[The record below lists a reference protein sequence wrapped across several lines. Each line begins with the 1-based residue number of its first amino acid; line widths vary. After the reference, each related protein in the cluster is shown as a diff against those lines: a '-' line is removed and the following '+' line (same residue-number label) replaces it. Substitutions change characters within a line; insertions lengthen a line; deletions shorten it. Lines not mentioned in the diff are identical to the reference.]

1 MALSLV
7 KDREDPCDKVNSVT
21 SLHGLDVSDA
31 DLIIRSS
38 DLVNFR
44 IHKSVL
50 ATASPFFRD
59 LLSLPQPSD
68 SETIDGLPVVQL
80 SEDAELLK
88 SLVSMLYPIS
98 PSTPDSYEE
107 VLYLLAAC
115 QKYDMVPV
123 QFSIRARVNCGDFPA
138 PVGTEVFRAYAI
150 ASNKGLVPEM
160 EKAARLTLEYPMT
173 FESLG
178 EGLRLF
184 DGCALR
190 DLANYRKRCVDNLV
204 TCLKSFEFPG
214 PGPSSIWVGCPDVM
228 PRRSSYDP
236 PPTAVLPSWL
246 RQVLS
251 QSGNDLKLQVFTHPL
266 ATSSSIRAVYLT
278 ALQKHTNCNFCLQ
291 VQAMNGLTF
300 WAELEGELAR
310 ARDKVHT
317 FLSFRSIW
325 RFTIPTV
332 GTQ

>member
-1 MALSLV
+1 M
-7 KDREDPCDKVNSVT
+7 
-21 SLHGLDVSDA
+21 
-31 DLIIRSS
+31 
-38 DLVNFR
+38 
-44 IHKSVL
+44 
-50 ATASPFFRD
+50 ASPFFRD

-68 SETIDGLPVVQL
+68 SEIVDGLPVVQL
-80 SEDAELLK
+80 FEDAVLLK
-88 SLVSMLYPIS
+88 GLVSMLYPVL
-98 PSTPDSYEE
+98 PSTPGSYEE

-115 QKYDMVPV
+115 QKYDMFPV
-123 QFSIRARVNCGDFPA
+123 QFSIRARVDCGDFPA

-150 ASNKGLVPEM
+150 ASSKGLVPEM

-190 DLANYRKRCVDNLV
+190 NLAKYRRRCVNNLV

-228 PRRSSYDP
+228 PRRNSWETPS
-236 PPTAVLPSWL
+236 TAVLPSWL

-278 ALQKHTNCNFCLQ
+278 ALQEHTHCNFCLQ
-291 VQAMNGLTF
+291 VQAMKGLTF
-300 WAELEGELAR
+300 CAELEGELTR

-317 FLSFRSIW
+317 FFSFQSVW

>member
-1 MALSLV
+1 M
-7 KDREDPCDKVNSVT
+7 
-21 SLHGLDVSDA
+21 
-31 DLIIRSS
+31 
-38 DLVNFR
+38 
-44 IHKSVL
+44 
-50 ATASPFFRD
+50 ASPFFRD
-59 LLSLPQPSD
+59 LLSLPQPPD

-98 PSTPDSYEE
+98 PATPDSYEE

-123 QFSIRARVNCGDFPA
+123 QFSIRARVDCGDFPA
-138 PVGTEVFRAYAI
+138 PVGTEVFCAYAI
-150 ASNKGLVPEM
+150 ASSKGLVPEM
-160 EKAARLTLEYPMT
+160 EKAARSTLEYPMT

-190 DLANYRKRCVDNLV
+190 DLAKYRKRCVDNLV
-204 TCLKSFEFPG
+204 TCLKSFELPG
-214 PGPSSIWVGCPDVM
+214 PGPSSIWVGCPDVRNSWGT
-228 PRRSSYDP
+228 PS
-236 PPTAVLPSWL
+236 TAVLPSWL

-266 ATSSSIRAVYLT
+266 AISSSIRAVYLT
-278 ALQKHTNCNFCLQ
+278 ALQRHANCNFCLQ
-291 VQAMNGLTF
+291 VQAMNGSTF
-300 WAELEGELAR
+300 CAELEGELAR
-310 ARDKVHT
+310 VRDEVHV
-317 FLSFRSIW
+317 FPSFRSIW
-325 RFTIPTV
+325 RFTTPDI